1 MNQHVMCLHAPGAV
15 SQLSVLIIPAVSMII
30 VTVTTTPKYWI
41 ISAGYYTCTARQITP
56 EPTVAP
62 VSCSESMCNNTL
74 VRSICYQS
82 TLDEMN
88 TCRCCL
94 NHYFGSD
101 GMMNIFQ
108 GVPEF
113 LGGLTSTQHRTEGT
127 TTKTKL
133 KAALGKIFTEFL
145 VQLCCISIEAIKNEI
160 NVVSN
165 SEVYKKYID
174 IIVELT
180 DAIILLMI
188 TRHKFCSIHAGQ
200 VQQSGDILQYVLLPT
215 LLGTATKT
223 ADIIKTT
230 ARSFWRTWLPSNVGI
245 VLLTYNGISRVVNA
259 VKDLECMSLCEVA
272 DIIQELKACLD
283 KIDTFKKTSKA
294 FNINTD
300 YLAWL
305 SSQERLSME
314 LSIGQ

>member
-1 MNQHVMCLHAPGAV
+1 MQAKYNRV
-15 SQLSVLIIPAVSMII
+15 
-30 VTVTTTPKYWI
+30 VT
-41 ISAGYYTCTARQITP
+41 SSSTC
-56 EPTVAP
+56 
-62 VSCSESMCNNTL
+62 M
-74 VRSICYQS
+74 
-82 TLDEMN
+82 
-88 TCRCCL
+88 
-94 NHYFGSD
+94 
-101 GMMNIFQ
+101 
-108 GVPEF
+108 
-113 LGGLTSTQHRTEGT
+113 
-127 TTKTKL
+127 
-133 KAALGKIFTEFL
+133 
-145 VQLCCISIEAIKNEI
+145 
-160 NVVSN
+160 
-165 SEVYKKYID
+165 
-174 IIVELT
+174 
-180 DAIILLMI
+180 
-188 TRHKFCSIHAGQ
+188 
-200 VQQSGDILQYVLLPT
+200 LLPT

-245 VLLTYNGISRVVNA
+245 VLLTYNVISRVVNA